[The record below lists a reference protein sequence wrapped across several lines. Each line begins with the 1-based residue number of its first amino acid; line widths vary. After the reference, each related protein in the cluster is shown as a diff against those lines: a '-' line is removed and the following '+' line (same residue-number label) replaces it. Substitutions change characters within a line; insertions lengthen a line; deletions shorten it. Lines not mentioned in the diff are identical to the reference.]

1 MLGLSDFAGAVRRE
15 KAEDFTFVRGK
26 ENIRY
31 GFNRINPFA
40 QMLPTIAWF
49 IDFLSILT
57 PRAFPIEASRL
68 R

>member
-49 IDFLSILT
+49 IDFL
-57 PRAFPIEASRL
+57 
-68 R
+68 